1 MATKNLGQVAGVAI
15 QNTPPTNIALIW
27 YDSTPSQMCHKV
39 YDTAKKQWVIIDQKI
54 ISTITYSEL
63 ENIARQSGLPLGKF
77 YQIIDRNNTLAMAIA
92 STKVQYTD
100 SLGNILIDDL
110 GTNIQYHVSSSNL
123 QIDGVGG
130 SYNSTNSKLIFI
142 FDELEND
149 IENDYILGKTKRN
162 NVWQLFKFKL
172 KSLISSETGNAI
184 SWNKGLFLN
193 IQSIISN
200 LKDKVGGFVSFETFS
215 KTVSEQNQSIS
226 NVGKENQNIIQNA
239 QTAIVKATSADA
251 IYGSKL
257 PSIATGGE
265 PTDVAK
271 GDTLLNIVSKIQRY
285 INRFKY
291 ATGIKIS
298 KDFSE
303 QSGKVN
309 NNDTVESAIAKLQG
323 QYSGIN
329 LNLPDD
335 WVVQDIIDEHNQNIL
350 AGDDYNLAFAKI
362 EIDRRTRN
370 DLETSSTP
378 IDIVTNLTD
387 NDTETVKYRIVNGML
402 EIVLEE
408 AIVLRWGFSNT
419 ASVADHTRFFK
430 INFPQ
435 EIIDRIVPY
444 IPFGIMQNYS
454 VYNAYRIMPILPIS
468 IGRLQ
473 SVEDD
478 TWIATTVNYDIR
490 ALVSFGYH
498 SKSTQEDNA
507 FGLVLSPLAKL
518 EVKNGE
524 LQVNGDIVST
534 PFNSLFDKEKH
545 KGVLYVIPPMVIR
558 YKIF

>member
-27 YDSTPSQMCHKV
+27 YDNTSSQMCHKV

-77 YQIIDRNNTLAMAIA
+77 YQITDRNNTLALAIT

-123 QIDGVGG
+123 QIDGVAG
-130 SYNSTNSKLIFI
+130 SFNDTNNKLVFM

-172 KSLISSETGNAI
+172 KSLISSETGNVI

-200 LKDKVGGFVSFETFS
+200 LKDKVGGFVSFETFD
-215 KTVSEQNQSIS
+215 KTVSEQNQSIN
-226 NVGKENQNIIQNA
+226 NVGKENQNIIKNA
-239 QTAIVKATSADA
+239 QTAIDKATSADA

-257 PSIATGGE
+257 PSISTGGE
-265 PTDVAK
+265 ATDIAK
-271 GDTLLNIVSKIQRY
+271 EDTLLNIVSKIQRY

-291 ATGIKIS
+291 ATGIRIS

-303 QSGKVN
+303 QRGKVN

-323 QYSGIN
+323 QYSNIN
-329 LNLPDD
+329 LSLPDD
-335 WVVQDIIDEHNQNIL
+335 WVVQDIVDETNQNIL
-350 AGDDYNLAFAKI
+350 AGDDYNTAFAKI
-362 EIDRRTRN
+362 EIDRQTINR
-370 DLETSSTP
+370 LETP
-378 IDIVTNLTD
+378 
-387 NDTETVKYRIVNGML
+387 ETLVSLKVGSLADETISYRIVNGML
-402 EIVLEE
+402 EIILDRFIGLGWEFSKTEE
-408 AIVLRWGFSNT
+408 IL
-419 ASVADHTRFFK
+419 DYTRFFAIEFPKETVDK
-430 INFPQ
+430 ISTF
-435 EIIDRIVPY
+435 
-444 IPFGIMQNYS
+444 FSFSGNYTE
-454 VYNAYRIMPILPIS
+454 YNAFRILPLTVIS
-468 IGRLQ
+468 PGMIRTDQLYYRTL
-473 SVEDD
+473 S
-478 TWIATTVNYDIR
+478 TDIR
-490 ALVSFGYH
+490 TLVSFGYCNWP
-498 SKSTQEDNA
+498 EDIGTK
-507 FGLVLSPLAKL
+507 FGLVLTPLSTLKVS
-518 EVKNGE
+518 EGGN
-524 LQVNGDIVST
+524 LQVSTGLNGLNTFD
-534 PFNSLFDKEKH
+534 SLFDKNLIDR
-545 KGVLYVIPPMVIR
+545 VAYYIPPMVIR